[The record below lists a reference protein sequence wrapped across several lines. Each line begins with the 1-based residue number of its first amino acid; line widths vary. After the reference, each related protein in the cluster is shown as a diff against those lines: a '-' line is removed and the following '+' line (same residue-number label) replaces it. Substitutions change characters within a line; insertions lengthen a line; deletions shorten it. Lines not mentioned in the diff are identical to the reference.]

1 MKGSPT
7 PWDIQRQ
14 KAIIAML
21 SRAFGIEATF
31 PRTSWP
37 LRQNKKGGTRFFFR
51 LIWLMNVLVVQNGI
65 TSESHRIYLPWLVF
79 KKNMYFWGQIPLGT
93 QDSIK
98 VVGSRGGSFERH
110 DGPHPTASHLHPKS
124 GFQPESL
131 QFPHEVSRISNVRT
145 GSHSGKPVDQIPT
158 CKPGILKLQL
168 GEGMG
173 CVHKSI
179 LSHHSAKG
187 HNGSCNP
194 NKSRAHRKRCYS
206 WHHRKDVS
214 NPDRPLGLNIMANLG
229 VTKAWA
235 FHSLQFVRS
244 RTGKWTCNILQR
256 RPG

>member
-1 MKGSPT
+1 MQCSPGHFGLKRPSPT
-7 PWDIQRQ
+7 W
-14 KAIIAML
+14 
-21 SRAFGIEATF
+21 
-31 PRTSWP
+31 TSWP
-37 LRQNKKGGTRFFFR
+37 LRQNKRGDPFFS
-51 LIWLMNVLVVQNGI
+51 VDECVVVQN
-65 TSESHRIYLPWLVF
+65 ESHQNLTESIFMIGF
-79 KKNMYFWGQIPLGT
+79 KKNMHFWGSQISLGT

-98 VVGSRGGSFERH
+98 VVGSRGDLLKGMMA
-110 DGPHPTASHLHPKS
+110 PHPTASHLHPKS

-206 WHHRKDVS
+206 
-214 NPDRPLGLNIMANLG
+214 
-229 VTKAWA
+229 
-235 FHSLQFVRS
+235 
-244 RTGKWTCNILQR
+244 
-256 RPG
+256 